1 MKIYMDEA
9 WRWPL
14 FWPLHI
20 GLTISF
26 ISSKQLQK
34 HPLFK
39 DSKALTPK
47 KREIAF
53 DEIYKLQSEK
63 KLLTCIWSVDPN
75 IIDTY
80 WITRGINIAIS
91 RALYILL
98 SQLLNQPIRKKTN
111 YKKIN
116 TLIEKYEK
124 EHEKI
129 ELIIDWKTDFWI
141 SKDLNIKTETIIH
154 WDSECVEISISSIL
168 AKVSRDNLID
178 KIAQKYP
185 DYYFEKHK
193 GYWTKLHYEAI
204 EKYGVLP
211 EHRKLFLKK
220 IFPNWKIHNF
230 NTKNSF

>member
-1 MKIYMDEA
+1 MDEA

-63 KLLTCIWSVDPN
+63 KLLTCIWSVNPN
-75 IIDTY
+75 FIDTY

-141 SKDLNIKTETIIH
+141 SKDLNIKTKTIIH
-154 WDSECVEISISSIL
+154 WDVECVEISISSIL

-178 KIAQKYP
+178 KIAKKYQN
-185 DYYFEKHK
+185 YSFEKHK